1 MAKKWIVLLVMLSFV
16 AAMGLSTMA
25 RADEIV
31 KAKVDSVN
39 KDAKKIV
46 LDGKEYT
53 LSDDAAQSPVDAGDQ
68 VEATVEGD
76 VVKEIKK

>member
-1 MAKKWIVLLVMLSFV
+1 
-16 AAMGLSTMA
+16 MA

>member
-16 AAMGLSTMA
+16 AAMGLSSMA